1 MNENGILDVDGL
13 CEYLKTSRSTVY
25 KLAQSAMV
33 PAHKVGRLW
42 RFNVDEIDKWLRSQS
57 GASALAAFREAEAAV
72 GELSATDGS
81 AWERTL
87 ANVGFSSDQIETLR
101 AFSFDSPSKIMTTM
115 ATKAGRVGLCK
126 ALKLS
131 EDKLDAI
138 AGKLVALMN
147 EGR

>member
-57 GASALAAFREAEAAV
+57 GASALAAFREAEAAE
-72 GELSATDGS
+72 GAKSATDGS

-115 ATKAGRVGLCK
+115 ATKRFS
-126 ALKLS
+126 LKRS
-131 EDKLDAI
+131 KHQFHI
-138 AGKLVALMN
+138 
-147 EGR
+147 